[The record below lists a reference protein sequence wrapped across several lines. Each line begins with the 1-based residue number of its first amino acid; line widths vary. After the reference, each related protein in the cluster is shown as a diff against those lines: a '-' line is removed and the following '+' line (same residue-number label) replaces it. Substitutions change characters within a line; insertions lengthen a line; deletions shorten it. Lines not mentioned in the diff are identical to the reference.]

1 MLFIGRDADGKLLV
15 VVLWSLNEILV
26 MGSLT
31 GIKKRCLF
39 YKEKVGVHR
48 KICMCGKFVCT
59 TLEEKKMY
67 RDMCKIVLDNS
78 GP

>member
-1 MLFIGRDADGKLLV
+1 MLFIGGDADGKLLV

-39 YKEKVGVHR
+39 YKEKVGMHR

-59 TLEEKKMY
+59 TLEEIKKCIEICV
-67 RDMCKIVLDNS
+67 R
-78 GP
+78 

>member
-1 MLFIGRDADGKLLV
+1 
-15 VVLWSLNEILV
+15 V

-48 KICMCGKFVCT
+48 KICMCGKFACT
-59 TLEEKKMY
+59 TLEEIKKCIEICA
-67 RDMCKIVLDNS
+67 R
-78 GP
+78 